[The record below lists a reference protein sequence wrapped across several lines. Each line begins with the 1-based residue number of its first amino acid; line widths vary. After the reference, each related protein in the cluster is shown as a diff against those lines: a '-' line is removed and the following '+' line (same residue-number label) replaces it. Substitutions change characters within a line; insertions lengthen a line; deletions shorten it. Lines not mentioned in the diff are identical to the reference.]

1 MLPARWDFRRRAVCR
16 ALAGPP
22 MAPDREASHSEWSFD
37 AEIVGFVDMAKAQI
51 ALALRDAETPVA
63 ELGSVV
69 ADVGGAASRMRRL
82 IAAISSGD
90 AELAASLAAEAAL
103 VDSRAKAAA
112 VALQFHDRLVQ
123 RLAHAREALEV
134 LAGAVADRHQ
144 HHTRADWD
152 RLRDGIRAQY
162 SMEQERVIFDL
173 LVGGASPESVLDTL
187 KNLHDSGA
195 PGHVDLF

>member
-1 MLPARWDFRRRAVCR
+1 MAPNRRASH
-16 ALAGPP
+16 AG
-22 MAPDREASHSEWSFD
+22 WSFD
-37 AEIVGFVDMAKAQI
+37 AEIVGFVEMAKAQI
-51 ALALRDAETPVA
+51 ALALRDAEAPIA

-69 ADVGGAASRMRRL
+69 SDVGGCALRMQRL
-82 IAAISSGD
+82 AAAISSGD
-90 AELAASLAAEAAL
+90 AELAAALAAEAAL
-103 VDSRAKAAA
+103 VATRTKDAA

-134 LAGAVADRHQ
+134 LAGAVAERHQ
-144 HHTRADWD
+144 HHTQADWD

-173 LVGGASPESVLDTL
+173 LVGGATPESVLDTL
-187 KNLHDSGA
+187 KNLRDTGT

>member
-1 MLPARWDFRRRAVCR
+1 MAR
-16 ALAGPP
+16 
-22 MAPDREASHSEWSFD
+22 DRKASHTEWSFD

-51 ALALRDAETPVA
+51 ALALRDAEIPIA
-63 ELGSVV
+63 ELGTVV
-69 ADVGGAASRMRRL
+69 ADVGTAAVRMQRL
-82 IAAISSGD
+82 AAAISSGD
-90 AELAASLAAEAAL
+90 AELAAALAAEAAL
-103 VDSRAKAAA
+103 VAMRTQDAA

-187 KNLHDSGA
+187 KHLRDTGT

>member
-1 MLPARWDFRRRAVCR
+1 M
-16 ALAGPP
+16 
-22 MAPDREASHSEWSFD
+22 
-37 AEIVGFVDMAKAQI
+37 
-51 ALALRDAETPVA
+51 RDA
-63 ELGSVV
+63 S
-69 ADVGGAASRMRRL
+69 
-82 IAAISSGD
+82 
-90 AELAASLAAEAAL
+90 
-103 VDSRAKAAA
+103 

-144 HHTRADWD
+144 HHSRADWD

>member
-1 MLPARWDFRRRAVCR
+1 MVL
-16 ALAGPP
+16 
-22 MAPDREASHSEWSFD
+22 DRKAAAHGEWSFD
-37 AEIVGFVDMAKAQI
+37 AEIVGFVEMAKAQI
-51 ALALRDAETPVA
+51 ALALRDAEQPVA
-63 ELGSVV
+63 DLGTAV
-69 ADVGGAASRMRRL
+69 AEIGAAAGRIDL
-82 IAAISSGD
+82 LLAAASAHDEDGLARQA
-90 AELAASLAAEAAL
+90 AELAGIMRR
-103 VDSRAKAAA
+103 VRDAA

-123 RLAHAREALEV
+123 RLSHAREALEV

-144 HHTRADWD
+144 HHSRADWD

-187 KNLHDSGA
+187 KNLRDTGT